1 MSRTVDFH
9 LRMSEDELAE
19 LEKISHECGMTKSQ
33 YLRAGIGEKRTLPKV
48 PDELIDLMKELN
60 RVGINLNQLVVV
72 CRSSGYREDQV
83 LETIDQLSKVGFE
96 LRRAIY
102 GIRQKGDKYGSN

>member
-1 MSRTVDFH
+1 MAKSHRFE
-9 LRMSEDELAE
+9 LRLSEDELAE
-19 LEKISHECGMTKSQ
+19 LEKISLECGMTKSQ

-72 CRSSGYREDQV
+72 CRSSGYREERV
-83 LETIDQLSKVGFE
+83 IETIDQLSKVGYE

-102 GIRQKGDKYGSN
+102 GKR